1 MAADRQRA
9 AEAPRKSL
17 KNKLTQPALISYHP
31 FAMKK
36 VYLSTAVL
44 IGFAAASLQA
54 GTETYKQVAP
64 PPPPPMYG
72 LGFYG
77 AIDMG
82 ANVYQNRG
90 GDRFFSSDADGDAID
105 KNPEFFGSSLEVN
118 PKNDVGFFGGIKL
131 GYVFNTGWGWVRPAV
146 EGDFFYNGFRGGAD
160 FTLNEAFTSPPP
172 AGFGTPG
179 HAFPADN
186 TVFSTH
192 QANVTTWI
200 NTGAFMFN
208 FILRFGDPT
217 SKFQPYAGAGVGVYY
232 AESAGVQVQDP
243 TTGTTPINTGGG
255 ANHADLA
262 WQVVAGADYFFN
274 PQWSAFVEYHYLD
287 YTSTQIDT
295 NQSRDLGQQLIGA
308 GVRYFFH

>member
-1 MAADRQRA
+1 M
-9 AEAPRKSL
+9 KGL
-17 KNKLTQPALISYHP
+17 N
-31 FAMKK
+31 MKK
-36 VYLSTAVL
+36 LLFTTVALTALFSVSVL
-44 IGFAAASLQA
+44 A

-105 KNPEFFGSSLEVN
+105 KNPEFFGSTLEVN

-131 GYVFNTGWGWVRPAV
+131 GYVFPLTGVIRPAI

-160 FTLNEAFTSPPP
+160 FTLNEAFTP
-172 AGFGTPG
+172 GTGTP
-179 HAFPADN
+179 
-186 TVFSTH
+186 TILSTH
-192 QANVTTWI
+192 RANVTTWI

-208 FILRFGDPT
+208 AILRFGPPT
-217 SKFQPYAGAGVGVYY
+217 WKFQPYAGAGVGVYY
-232 AESAGVQVQDP
+232 AESAGTQVTDP
-243 TTGTTPINTGGG
+243 VTGATPINTGGG

-262 WQVVAGADYFFN
+262 WDVVAGADYFFN
-274 PQWSAFVEYHYLD
+274 PQWSAFIEYHYLD

-295 NQSRDLGQQLIGA
+295 NESRDLGQHLVGA
-308 GVRYFFH
+308 GVRFFFH